1 MIQRA
6 REKIMDI
13 RSTPVAR
20 FLLVLA
26 AFVVVV
32 AGMRAAESL
41 LVPFLL
47 SLFIAVIVTPLLS
60 WFNGRGLPN
69 WLSILLVVL
78 MIIVVGFFIGV
89 IVGSSINSFRADLPE
104 YQIRLVA
111 LSDSLQ
117 QKLASI
123 GVTIDPNQWRDIF
136 NPSAALSMAG
146 NTLTSFGNIMADGF
160 LILLTV
166 MFILAEEVNF
176 SQKLRRGVPG
186 GEKTI
191 KALSNFTSSVNKYM
205 AIKMMVSLLTG
216 LIVMA
221 SLYIIG
227 VDYFV
232 LWGLLAFLLNFIPT
246 LGSILAAVPPVLLA
260 LIQLGVP
267 EALAVGAVF
276 FGINTIIGNVLEP
289 RFMGKGLDLSSLVVF
304 LSLVFWGW
312 ILGPV
317 GMLLSVPLTMTVKIA
332 LENFEGTYWVAVM
345 LGSGSGMEKSNVDDV
360 KLDSLPKIDK

>member
-1 MIQRA
+1 MNIQ
-6 REKIMDI
+6 
-13 RSTPVAR
+13 STPVTR

-26 AFVVVV
+26 AFVIVV
-32 AGMRAAESL
+32 AGMRAAETL

-47 SLFIAVIVTPLLS
+47 SLFIAVIVSPLLG
-60 WFNGRGLPN
+60 WLNNRGLPN
-69 WLSILLVVL
+69 WLSILLIVV
-78 MIIVVGFFIGV
+78 MIIVVGFFMGV

-104 YQIRLVA
+104 YQARLLA
-111 LSDSLQ
+111 LSDGLL
-117 QKLASI
+117 QKLASF
-123 GVTIDPNQWRDIF
+123 GVVIEPNQWRDIF

-146 NTLTSFGNIMADGF
+146 NTLASFGNLMTDGF

-176 SQKLRRGVPG
+176 SDKLRHAVPG
-186 GEKTI
+186 GEKTV

-205 AIKMMVSLLTG
+205 AIKMWVSLLTG
-216 LIVMA
+216 FIVMV
-221 SLYIIG
+221 SLFFIG

-246 LGSILAAVPPVLLA
+246 LGSIIAAVPPVLLA
-260 LIQLGVP
+260 IVQLGVP
-267 EALAVGAVF
+267 EALATAAVF
-276 FGINTIIGNVLEP
+276 FAVNTIIGNVLEP

-332 LENFEGTYWVAVM
+332 LENFEGTYWVGVM
-345 LGSGSGMEKSNVDDV
+345 LGSGNGIKDIKFDG
-360 KLDSLPKIDK
+360 KALGGLPKMDKE

>member
-1 MIQRA
+1 
-6 REKIMDI
+6 MDI
-13 RSTPVAR
+13 KSTPVTR
-20 FLLVLA
+20 FLVVLA
-26 AFVVVV
+26 AFVIVV

-60 WFNGRGLPN
+60 WFNRRGLPN
-69 WLSILLVVL
+69 WLSILLVVS
-78 MIIVVGFFIGV
+78 MIVVVGFFIGV
-89 IVGSSINSFRADLPE
+89 IVGSSINSFRADLPD
-104 YQIRLVA
+104 YQARLVI

-117 QKLASI
+117 QKLASFGI
-123 GVTIDPNQWRDIF
+123 AIDPSQWRDIF

-146 NTLTSFGNIMADGF
+146 NTLSSFGNLMADGF

-166 MFILAEEVNF
+166 LFILAEEVNF
-176 SQKLRRGVPG
+176 REKLRHGLPG
-186 GEKTI
+186 GDKTI
-191 KALSNFTSSVNKYM
+191 KALTNFTSSVNKYM
-205 AIKMMVSLLTG
+205 AIKMLVSLLTG
-216 LIVMA
+216 FVVMV
-221 SLYIIG
+221 SLFFIG

-246 LGSILAAVPPVLLA
+246 LGSIIAAVPPILLA
-260 LIQLGVP
+260 IIQLGTP
-267 EALAVGAVF
+267 EALAVAGVF
-276 FGINTIIGNVLEP
+276 FGVNTIIGNVLEP

-332 LENFEGTYWVAVM
+332 LENFEGTYWFGVM
-345 LGSGSGMEKSNVDDV
+345 LGSGAGIASTADKKEEK
-360 KLDSLPKIDK
+360 LERLPKISKEEK

>member
-1 MIQRA
+1 MQTNF
-6 REKIMDI
+6 
-13 RSTPVAR
+13 SPVSR
-20 FLLVLA
+20 FLLIVA
-26 AFVVVV
+26 AFIVVV

-60 WFNGRGLPN
+60 WLNRRGFPN
-69 WLSILLVVL
+69 WLSILLIIVLIVVL
-78 MIIVVGFFIGV
+78 GFFMGV

-104 YQIRLVA
+104 YQARLLA
-111 LSDSLQ
+111 LSDGLQ
-117 QKLASI
+117 QKLASMGI
-123 GVTIDPNQWRDIF
+123 VIDISQWREIF
-136 NPSAALSMAG
+136 NPSAALAMAG
-146 NTLTSFGNIMADGF
+146 NTLASFGNLMTDGF

-176 SQKLRRGVPG
+176 TDKLRQAVPG
-186 GEKTI
+186 GAKTVV
-191 KALSNFTSSVNKYM
+191 ALNSFTSSVNKYM
-205 AIKMMVSLLTG
+205 AIKTMVSLLTG
-216 LIVMA
+216 FIVMI
-221 SLYIIG
+221 SLFFIG
-227 VDYFV
+227 VDYYV

-260 LIQLGVP
+260 IVQLGVP
-267 EALAVGAVF
+267 EALATAAVF
-276 FGINTIIGNVLEP
+276 FGVNTIIGNVLEP

-332 LENFEGTYWVAVM
+332 LENFEGTRWVGVM
-345 LGSGSGMEKSNVDDV
+345 LGSGSGMTQKTD
-360 KLDSLPKIDK
+360 IA